1 MRHIAVPGYAASPCN
16 GLIEQITR
24 AAGNTAAA
32 ASATAAPRRLPIV
45 GADGRVV
52 RGGVPAEPA
61 SVWQCRGCGRT
72 WEREP
77 LPDEAL

>member
-1 MRHIAVPGYAASPCN
+1 MRHIAVSGYAAAPCN
-16 GLIEQITR
+16 GLIEQIAR
-24 AAGNTAAA
+24 AAGDPAPAAA
-32 ASATAAPRRLPIV
+32 APRLLPIV

-52 RGGVPAEPA
+52 RGGAPAEPA
-61 SVWQCRGCGRT
+61 LLWQCRGCGRT